1 MDGIRCHF
9 AAPLDQL
16 HSSAQQ
22 FQCPYEVIMLAYV
35 FVLFAV
41 AVRFMPHPLAFTPV
55 MAALLYFGARGSRR
69 QLWMPLALL
78 AASDVVLTKLVYS
91 YPLSWDHFVTW
102 GWYAAILWLGTSLR
116 ENISPLRVGISA
128 LAGSI
133 SFFVVSNLAVWACW
147 NMYPKTLSGLM
158 TCYTA
163 ALPFFRRGLEGDLLF
178 TAAMFGL
185 PVAASAIARWMDR
198 THSTPTAA

>member
-1 MDGIRCHF
+1 
-9 AAPLDQL
+9 
-16 HSSAQQ
+16 
-22 FQCPYEVIMLAYV
+22 MLAYV

-69 QLWMPLALL
+69 QLWVPLALL
-78 AASDVVLTKLVYS
+78 AASDVVLTKFVYA
-91 YPLSWDHFVTW
+91 YPFSWDHFVTW
-102 GWYAAILWLGTSLR
+102 AWYAAILWLGASLR
-116 ENISPLRVGISA
+116 ENASVLRVGISA
-128 LAGSI
+128 LAGSV
-133 SFFVVSNLAVWACW
+133 SFFVVSNFAVWASW
-147 NMYPKTLSGLM
+147 SMYPKTLLGLM

-185 PVAASAIARWMDR
+185 PVAASAIARWMGGA
-198 THSTPTAA
+198 HSTPTTA